1 MLRIRLGSFS
11 VSPRSFHLSV
21 TTTIPR
27 RAPIALVWVPRCLSH
42 LKKPQT
48 SRKSSSGS
56 WLPFRA
62 TSTLSNASFLPVN
75 PDKCSAFVWVLFLLI
90 SVLPPLSYCNHP
102 QTSAYR
108 ARLGSSLSLSPQNT
122 PDELQELVWVL
133 APFLRHLDTFQCPV
147 PSCEP
152 RRMLSICLGSIFAY
166 LGSSTSQS
174 PQPSPDER

>member
-1 MLRIRLGSFS
+1 MRSIRLGSFS
-11 VSPRSFHLSV
+11 VSPWSFHLSV

-75 PDKCSAFVWVLFLLI
+75 PDECSAFVWVLFLLI
-90 SVLPPLSYCNHP
+90 SVLPPLSYRNHP
-102 QTSAYR
+102 QTSADR
-108 ARLGSSLSLSPQNT
+108 ARLGSFAVSHTSSNPRRAARARLGPSSLS
-122 PDELQELVWVL
+122 
-133 APFLRHLDTFQCPV
+133 APPRHF
-147 PSCEP
+147 
-152 RRMLSICLGSIFAY
+152 
-166 LGSSTSQS
+166 
-174 PQPSPDER
+174 